1 MSRFF
6 KILDYALSSLG
17 RRKFK
22 NFSIICVYSFTIAAL
37 ASILLLTHSLKEI
50 AVNILVDGPDI
61 VVQQLSGGR
70 QDLIPANYAHTITEL
85 PGVGNVSPRVW
96 GYYYDSLYQTNYTIL
111 GVHHDLPPLK
121 MVQGKMLATDDECTV
136 GQGVAKAQNAEIGD
150 ELLLINSEGIGY
162 TCEISGTFKARSNL
176 WTNDLILFTS
186 NALRHFFSI
195 PETLAT
201 DIAVEV
207 FNDKEVSQIAQ
218 KIKRLF
224 PKSRPITK
232 NEILHTYE
240 SVFNWRSG
248 MMLTIFASSLI
259 AFSILAWDK
268 ATGISGEEKQE
279 IGILKA
285 IGWDTS
291 DILTLKF
298 CEGAVISV
306 TSFLLG
312 ISVAYIHVFLFDSP
326 LLVPVLKGWSVL
338 FPRLNLVPYIDLY
351 QIFTLGFLTI
361 VPYMAST
368 IIPSW
373 KSAITDPEYIMRGGE

>member
-1 MSRFF
+1 MTRLF
-6 KILDYALSSLG
+6 KILEYALSSLN

-22 NFSIICVYSFTIAAL
+22 NFSIISIYSFTIAAL

-50 AVNILVDGPDI
+50 ATDVLVDGPDI
-61 VVQQLSGGR
+61 VVQRLSGGR
-70 QDLIPANYAHTITEL
+70 QDLIPADYAQTIEKMV
-85 PGVGNVSPRVW
+85 GVGQVTPRIW
-96 GYYYDSLYQTNYTIL
+96 GYYYDSLYHANYTMMAVYQNL
-111 GVHHDLPPLK
+111 SGLD
-121 MVQGKMLATDDECTV
+121 MVEGRMLTADGECMV
-136 GQGVAKAQNAEIGD
+136 GQGVAITQNAEIGD
-150 ELLLINSEGIGY
+150 ELLLINSNGIGY
-162 TCEISGTFKARSNL
+162 SCEITGLFKAKSNL
-176 WTNDLILFTS
+176 WTNDLILFTDKD
-186 NALRHFFSI
+186 LHEFFNI
-195 PETLAT
+195 PTELAT
-201 DIAVEV
+201 DITVEV
-207 FNDKEVSQIAQ
+207 FNPKEVTRAAQ
-218 KIKRLF
+218 KIKQLF
-224 PKSRPITK
+224 PDTRPVTS

-268 ATGISGEEKQE
+268 ATGISGEEKRE

-291 DILTLKF
+291 DILSLKF

-312 ISVAYIHVFLFDSP
+312 ISMAYIHVFLLDAP

-338 FPRLNLVPYIDLY
+338 FPRLDLVPYVDAY

-361 VPYMAST
+361 IPYMAST
-368 IIPSW
+368 VLPSW
-373 KSAITDPEYIMRGGE
+373 KSAITDPENIMRGG

>member
-1 MSRFF
+1 MTRLL
-6 KILDYALSSLG
+6 KILEYSLCSLA

-22 NFSIICVYSFTIAAL
+22 NFSIIIIYSFTIAAL

-50 AVNILVDGPDI
+50 AINVLVDGPDI
-61 VVQQLSGGR
+61 VVQRLAGGR
-70 QDLIPANYAHTITEL
+70 HDPIPVHYAQDIAKL
-85 PGVGNVSPRVW
+85 PGVGRVNPRLW

-111 GVHHDLPPLK
+111 AVHQDLPSLE
-121 MVQGKMLATDDECTV
+121 MVEGRMVAANGECTV

-150 ELLLINSEGIGY
+150 ELLLINSTGVGY
-162 TCEISGTFKARSNL
+162 SCEINGMFKARSNL
-176 WTNDLILFTS
+176 WTNDLILFTEKD
-186 NALRHFFSI
+186 LQGFFAM
-195 PETLAT
+195 PAGLAT
-201 DIAVEV
+201 DITVEV
-207 FNDKEVSQIAQ
+207 FNPKEIPLVAE

-224 PKSRPITK
+224 PDTRPVTI

-268 ATGISGEEKQE
+268 ATGISGEEKRE

-291 DILTLKF
+291 DILTLKLS
-298 CEGAVISV
+298 EGSVISI

-312 ISVAYIHVFLFDSP
+312 ISVAYIHVFLLGAP

-338 FPRLNLVPYIDLY
+338 FPPLQLAPYIDMY
-351 QIFTLGFLTI
+351 QIFALAFLTI

-368 IIPSW
+368 VLPAW
-373 KSAITDPEYIMRGGE
+373 KSAITDPESIMRGW